1 LLLAR
6 LLAAKQIHGLTL
18 GGGHIWKHF
27 DEENALRSL
36 QKYAKNKNKQNIC
49 LSDVFLFVLILES
62 LICIY
67 YYASCAQEIWA
78 E

>member
-1 LLLAR
+1 LSLAR
-6 LLAAKQIHGLTL
+6 LLAAKQILDLNL
-18 GGGHIWKHF
+18 GGGHIWDHF
-27 DEENALRSL
+27 AEESALRSM

-49 LSDVFLFVLILES
+49 LSDVFLFVLSLES
-62 LICIY
+62 LICMY